1 MSCPSVFDGIGQQI
15 VKYDRDDI
23 RIEIDIFLYRFHF
36 DIDSYMLILIQLLI
50 SQSYFCNQFAQVAF
64 THSQLSVLSF
74 GLAEFHQLVDKIE
87 QLHGTAVGIAF
98 AWRDAR
104 LFTYLAWAV

>member
-50 SQSYFCNQFAQVAF
+50 SQSYFCNQIAQVAF
-64 THSQLSVLSF
+64 LL
-74 GLAEFHQLVDKIE
+74 
-87 QLHGTAVGIAF
+87 
-98 AWRDAR
+98 
-104 LFTYLAWAV
+104 LFRTSKKVTLKPSLFCFS

>member
-50 SQSYFCNQFAQVAF
+50 SQSYFCNQIAQVAF

-87 QLHGTAVGIAF
+87 QLYGITI
-98 AWRDAR
+98 DG
-104 LFTYLAWAV
+104 LYLCAERSRHASVVL